1 MSCGCTEDEA
11 AAYDSMREEGVEAVQ
26 EEAIVERERKR
37 EWSLGSEEEET
48 KKIVSVI

>member
-11 AAYDSMREEGVEAVQ
+11 AAYDSMREEDVEAVQ
-26 EEAIVERERKR
+26 EEAIVERAR
-37 EWSLGSEEEET
+37 ESGVWEVKKKEM